1 MSKQL
6 LLRFLLILQVF
17 LGVLLLS
24 ASAAQAAPVFV
35 SVTPVDGT
43 LSSAASVTLTVEVQG
58 AISLQVDGQAVTT
71 VDPSGTVWTAGPYS
85 LSEGERVLVLIAEDA
100 SGVQAQQLHR
110 VVRDS
115 LPPVLSLSQPA
126 AGAIVASSPLIVVG
140 TAVDAHLAAVRVGG
154 QVAALSGA
162 SFSHSLVLV
171 EGEQT
176 FTVEASDSLGQS
188 GQQSVTVTL
197 DSQPPTVALLE
208 GAQPLAADALFNRSV
223 VLSFSVTDATATT
236 VEALLDGASFT
247 SGTTVSAAGSHVLSV
262 TATDA
267 AGQPTSVS
275 RSFEIDLTAPTFL
288 SFTPSD
294 GTLLADSQV
303 TLSGVV
309 EGAAALSVEG
319 QAASL
324 VGQSWTAGALQ
335 LIEGEREISIVATD
349 LAGNSASFTLHLER
363 DARAPQ
369 LIGLVPSVDTVLA
382 TSPVAVSGTA
392 SDAHLLEVRVGG
404 ELASLTGSQFSHP
417 AVALVEGENLLPI
430 VATDQ
435 VGHQATA
442 ELRLVLDTQAP
453 TLSLLVAGVPLQ
465 GGAVF
470 AGPVTP
476 EISAS
481 DATEVVTSA
490 TLDGAT
496 YLPGTV
502 IDGDGLHQLSVS
514 ASDAAGHQATVLVSF
529 SLDLAAPVFA
539 DLAPVAGSVD
549 SAAQVTLTGRAPGA
563 VSVSVDGQAA
573 TLAGDGFSAG
583 PFNLSEGERVFLLAA
598 TDSGGNVT
606 QLTHHLTRD
615 STAPQ
620 LTLGQP
626 AAGALLGSTS
636 VDVSGTASDPRLD
649 QVTVNGVLAEL
660 SGGAFLA
667 RQVPLTEGDNVLTVV
682 AADTVGNEVQT
693 TRSVTVD
700 TTPPTVVITDPAS
713 GTITPEAGLTLS
725 GSAADPHLDRV
736 EVAGVGASLVGEQWS
751 LAVDLQEGSNT
762 FTVEAF
768 DPLGH
773 STSASVTVTRD
784 SSAPEIHIESP
795 AEGLYSPAANLTV
808 SGTVVAEPDLTV
820 TVGGVAATIAGSSWS
835 AAAVPLVEGE
845 NRLIA
850 RVTDALGNQGTHTRV
865 VWRDNQAPEFLSSIP
880 AAGALELP
888 AGSSFRLRFSE
899 PLAAPSGGA
908 YSLSTLAG
916 QALASSAE
924 IDGDDLVI
932 TPQAALPSATELR
945 LVLGA
950 GLVDRAGNALAAA
963 HTLAFT
969 VVDGGAPAAPQLDAY
984 ASYLCAPATT
994 LAGGAEP
1001 GAWIE
1006 VDGGASVGAGQ
1017 VADDGRFA
1025 ISVVLLPEGPNHLT
1039 VIAVDAAGNPS
1050 PATSADIVHDC
1061 TAPEVLG
1068 ASREAAGF
1076 RIALSETV
1084 DPLSLS
1090 GSVRVY
1096 DGGMEIAGTESATAS
1111 ELIWTASGA
1120 LPAVA
1125 LLVEVEGALADL
1137 AGNPLAFPYRQL
1149 FDIALGGSFFSGT
1162 AIDDASGRPLG
1173 GVRAVVT
1180 ASDGV
1185 ALAEPWPEQTSGEDG
1200 RLVIALPAGT
1210 HDVTFARPGYT
1221 PVFRVVT
1228 TVDGQGTDVFD
1239 PRLTPAAAAVSIDA
1253 SGGLVEGSSEVG
1265 TAPRLTLPTAG
1276 LASATAVRLTAVGGQ
1291 GLAALLPYG
1300 WAPRGAVWVDLS
1312 AANLAASATL
1322 DLPVTSADG
1331 TVLEAVTLDLATL
1344 QWRSLGVVT
1353 VSGGEVTMTVDGE
1366 GAWAAV
1372 EADSGAL
1379 APPPA
1384 VAGQMLG
1391 SSAAP
1396 PSGGVTSASLSF
1408 DPEVVL
1414 PTQRSWVQVL
1424 YGLAAEVPSGVPL
1437 TLSIEERLE
1446 LLDGSVRRISPY
1458 SADLVLYRDSLGDPT
1473 SRFRLRPSA
1482 AARSLPVR
1490 LGAEQVSVRSYGD
1503 ETVRGNVLG
1512 PDGGVVSSAEGDQ
1525 VVLPAAALEEP
1536 TAVTLSRRTVA
1547 DLPLAP
1553 PAGGTVDGVLE
1564 LDLAGRRLLLP
1575 AELSWSLTPA
1585 PAAGTPGLLLGVV
1598 EVEGEPR
1605 YRAIAELEA
1614 TATGWTTK
1622 VIDTA
1627 DLAWPGVLEG
1637 GLYVFLR
1644 LDAVPRFVRGMV
1656 LDPGGAPVVGAVV
1669 ESTTVPWL
1677 QISAAEGGYVLPILL
1692 DAATLSA
1699 RRAVT
1704 GNAVAVALPA
1714 GVAAE
1719 RVDLDLPLQIVA
1731 PWVEQITPSAGT
1743 SGVLLGF
1750 NPVVRFSE
1758 PVDRASLDGAIE
1770 LRQGGVAVAV
1780 ALDHQGA
1787 LVTLLPQAT
1796 LVPGSEYEVWVGAAV
1811 RDLQGYG
1818 LSGSVSVLFS
1828 TEVVATPAGVDRG
1841 RIFLVEPDAQG
1852 LARVEGLAG
1861 AAPAG
1866 TLVFVENLTSFSTT
1880 ESVQSAGDGSFLL
1893 TIGASLEDQLLL
1905 HVLIDGGNEV
1915 VILLTPFLGADLR
1928 TGLAGTGAGEFTT
1941 ADGITVR
1948 YAAGTFAGPSR
1959 VQVTPIAMGTLAA
1972 AEDFSEL
1979 LTFRL
1984 EIDGAQP
1991 LKPLEVTMAAPA
2003 GTAPAGTAAGSLWLL
2018 RRQLEIADL
2027 PWMVHAE
2034 LALDGGQVSTIN
2046 TVGEAQSAN
2055 SGEVGGT
2062 KSAAF
2067 AVPAPLRVL
2076 SPAEAAARLP
2086 RSGYLS
2092 ALPPSDPAA
2101 LVEVEPPLAGLGP
2114 AKATVAPVLADYLV
2128 GVSRPGVYQ
2137 AARAEVEL
2145 GWIAFPFRGAQ
2156 DLVVRSAELPEVVL
2170 ALDAVNRSFL
2180 PLGAGALP
2188 VELSPTPLNA
2198 DPAAPGTPG
2207 TPGSKAPPAGEP
2219 KADSVEIQV
2228 LDFAGVELY
2237 RVVVDAPTQQVV
2249 LLSPSQLPNAG
2260 PPMPV
2265 GGGPLRFHA
2274 FDVAEG
2280 TAGIAAGI
2288 SAELEGNSL
2297 TVSGEAGSAGAGV
2310 AVRLIDLESSNVLS
2324 ATASPGG
2331 SFSVVASPSQLGDQ
2345 LVLAISAKLTPG
2357 QPLRLDFSEAL
2368 QEEAPGIRVEHD
2380 GMALPITKE
2389 PLGSWAQL
2397 LIHGGWQAGKT
2408 YNLRLDS
2415 TMADAAGLPWDTDLT
2430 LPFEVAESSAGT
2442 SFALD
2447 AAHDIARLGSLLF
2460 VAAGADGL
2468 AVLDA
2473 SDPRQLKNWLA
2484 AETYVDL
2491 VSEPGLPVRGVAT
2504 DSHGRVVAV
2513 GGGVARRGV
2522 LLILD
2527 PQELPQG
2534 AATVPAAAILGRTLL
2549 TEPQLAGSGAP
2560 PLLIGRPLAVEIFNR
2575 DESTSWTVG
2584 EVVPPGLTLA
2594 PPSPPS
2600 GTAAV
2605 SLTVSGMATA
2615 ERPVTLRNL
2624 TTGERDSARVG
2635 SPGGGGAGS
2644 FSLSLSVRRGDR
2656 LELLRNEL
2664 SLAYVAGY
2672 DAGVVTVDLNA
2683 VEAASEEVDDPWDA
2697 FDLLRYNTHYVVPS
2711 EVLCSTF
2718 EYDQRFDVIDARVL
2732 PAAAEGEPWSVLALV
2747 ENYGLLSLGA
2757 SVAAPLDKLAYRD
2770 ALCGEVDDN
2779 RKMGGLDVLPGYR
2792 FDRNGDGVLDDEEP
2806 ERDFAL
2812 LTNTVG
2818 GGGLGWLLIV
2828 DVTERNELR
2837 LVGRIEL
2844 PGPAT
2849 RVTADPVGRRA
2860 LVSGHGGGVYI
2871 VDLDRWPAQ
2880 SGGGGT
2886 PQIWSSDRVVERL
2899 SFGEDVRAPTLV
2911 APELGLAFAGGV
2923 ARGVTP
2929 LSTGLPRLSLVSS
2942 GEQGLRRVSRLAPFG
2957 APTAPESAEEGAE
2970 EIPGVIR
2977 VQAQLPGGLADAEG
2991 KIRVDLSGIGPA
3003 GLPVRG
3009 LGEGLM
3015 DEPVA
3020 ELRDDKALV
3029 LQRQSDNPLS
3039 EGYNVFL
3046 SDPVVLLADVRASA
3060 HFERSEAEKEAC
3072 RRCDLV
3078 DEGVYAAADLP
3089 PNELHVEL
3097 LSGHQ
3102 VRASYSEAVASSLS
3116 GLYNADLLAGY
3127 AVIADSVPWDLSP
3140 SPHQEPVL
3148 NAATSAMAAPG
3159 TLLHSG
3165 EMTRQAHDLS
3175 LQGRGL
3181 DLALVRTY
3189 RSQTISNGPLG
3200 PGWDHGY
3207 RLRLRLLPNGDVDFF
3222 DGTGRR
3228 ETFTLEDD
3236 RELKPPVGRFVQ
3248 LKKYAE
3254 GYTLIGSGY
3263 QRWRFDRWGRLV
3275 SMIDSVR
3282 TSEETG
3288 NEITFHYDAH
3298 SRLARIHDDLGR
3310 NTFLHYDD
3318 EGRLE
3323 KIVDFSDRD
3332 FLYHYDAQGRLTS
3345 FETPV
3350 VDLGSGSSQRLSTTY
3365 AYHAAGTGLAGQL
3378 SQRDDL
3384 KSETDAKSQTWLTLR
3399 YQDSDG
3405 NGRPDAL
3412 KEQDWGA
3419 ETVHLAFDF
3428 DGQQTT
3434 LTDRRGKVWTYH
3446 LNAAGQMLSE
3456 RDPASHQSN
3465 WSYEP
3470 SGALAQATEAG
3481 GITTDLTYGSDSP
3494 RQRGNVSSVTTTPSP
3509 GYPNPVA
3516 PVVVQVLERVK
3527 KTNRVASWNDKHGA
3541 QHLIIT
3547 YPNELPKVRHD
3558 AYGTPLNATSSM
3570 TYDFFG
3576 RILEQTAPNQSK
3588 TTFTYSLEDGY
3599 LTQVVADAQN
3609 LALSTDFLERDARGN
3624 PLRWR
3629 DPRGVIHE
3637 AEYNA
3642 LGWLLRQ
3649 RQAISGGAAP
3659 IGLVSEFDYDANG
3672 QVTATRRSH
3681 SGGGMTAV
3689 RFTYGV
3695 LGELLRSEREV
3706 EPGGAAILETVAYDP
3721 HLNPTRIVDGVGGV
3735 TLLEYDARNLPLR
3748 KTSGAGTAAEIA
3760 EEYSYDADGRLVV
3773 YTDARQQVWRT
3784 EYDGLGRPAAQI
3796 NPLGERTETEYTPG
3810 DLPIHQRRLSAS
3822 GVVKS
3827 EQQWQWDVRARQTR
3841 GMAHLWAYGEGDGD
3855 GEAHQQLTTEFTY
3868 DAISNLL
3875 TVEGPGISLEHRYD
3889 SAGRRTLSQDQAGNI
3904 VELDLDPLGLVTS
3917 QRHLEQLAE
3926 GGTAT
3931 VENTFTH
3938 DALGRPLS
3946 ESLPQGGSRS
3956 WQYDVRGN
3964 LTRFADAD
3972 GRVWS
3977 WQYDGL
3983 DRRVA
3988 EQAPGGVDLSHTY
4001 DQASRPLTY
4010 TDALGNQTRW
4020 VYDVLGRRTD
4030 WLLNGVGVEIY
4041 GHDESGNPTSILRA
4055 DGSRIDQ
4062 SFDAAGRLISRQINL
4077 PDGTLG
4083 EAESYAHD
4091 ALGRITQ
4098 QTAGGISTQHSFDS
4112 LSRLTA
4118 ETTANLTVGYQ
4129 HDAAGNLIQIS
4140 YPSGRR
4146 VDIVP
4151 DGLNR
4156 PSTVAWAAPGPPEVK
4171 VRYGYRGGNLMS
4183 SRSLAQLT
4191 GVKTFDAGRRTAGW
4205 QVQDAGNQLLLGES
4219 LSWTPGSRLA
4229 TATRTDLGG
4238 LTRRYGYQDGRLIS
4252 AIQTGGPASS
4262 APAATGWADVPASF
4276 TYSYDRAQNLLGMDF
4291 AQSCAAT
4298 QVALPLDGSG
4308 WNRPASV
4315 AGEALQWTARQEL
4328 ASKGNF
4334 NFTYSWDHRPIE
4346 LRRNGVTIASYKYDS
4361 QGRRVERQ
4369 VGADTYT
4376 TVWSGWQPIEEYK
4389 NGLLH
4394 SRRTYGVGLD
4404 ELIRLESDLDGD
4416 GVLEQ
4421 EYLPFY
4427 DTIGNL
4433 VLLTNEAG
4441 KPIERYAYGP
4451 YGRQWIVADS
4461 TAPVVEQIRM
4471 KGDELWLELSEEV
4484 RLDRLQAA
4492 ASAGTLTLVNA
4503 LGEEISLQIEQPVD
4517 NGRAARRRVVLSEAP
4532 SQNPPRWPAAGE
4544 TATLTIPAGA
4554 LVDLFE
4560 NKGAAVA
4567 EAMTW
4572 PTIADEIHSDTAPPQ
4587 LLQACV
4593 TPQRK
4598 VELDFSEPLDEA
4610 TLDTIQLNSVA
4621 TTWTVS
4627 ADGYRL
4633 TSGALAV
4640 GSNTLLVDGE
4650 LKDLAGTSL
4659 AGIVS
4664 EIFIVNPGQG
4674 TIIHSAPYAG
4684 QISASATGNPFGF
4697 KGLPRDPE
4705 SGLIYVRNRYY
4716 DPEMGRWI
4724 TSDPLGLVDGP
4735 GQYAFVGGDPV
4746 NFGDPMG
4753 LFNVGL
4759 GPCGAVVDAERRAEC
4774 LAKSRL
4780 GAQQFDQAVTTALA
4794 NPYVQGSLQVIGGC
4808 TEAVVGGAAVLSGAG
4823 VLPGAVALAHGTD
4836 LCGTGISTLIVGE
4849 TQETLFYQGATA
4861 GLVASGV
4868 DPYYA
4873 GWAAAGLDLGVGI
4886 GATRAVG
4893 RSFAR
4898 AATTGT
4904 AAKSRVPRVNLAN
4917 PVNPLFDSED
4927 LVYGLYRATTRS
4939 RRSGLA
4945 TFNPT
4950 LDLRNRAGGRLLTSF
4965 DKPPE
4970 LDWVRFSIL
4979 KMDEVLAS
4987 GRKIRFN
4994 LSYLEDVDNLI
5005 LGQGRYG
5012 ASITASE
5019 LRYLRDNWGRFE
5031 NNVVFYKHYRV
5042 VRSPWQVQ

>member
-1 MSKQL
+1 MPKQL
-6 LLRFLLILQVF
+6 SLRSLLVLQAS
-17 LGVLLLS
+17 LGALLLS
-24 ASAAQAAPVFV
+24 ASAAQAAPAFI
-35 SVTPVDGT
+35 SVTPADGT
-43 LSSAASVTLTVEVQG
+43 LSSAATVTLTIEVQ
-58 AISLQVDGQAVTT
+58 AATSLQVDGQAVTT

-115 LPPVLSLSQPA
+115 LAPVLSLSQPA
-126 AGAIVASSPLIVVG
+126 AAAIVASSPLTVAG

-236 VEALLDGASFT
+236 VEALLDGASFV
-247 SGTTVSAAGSHVLSV
+247 SGTTVSGAGSHVFSV

-294 GTLLADSQV
+294 GTLLAGSQV

-363 DARAPQ
+363 DATAPQ
-369 LIGLVPSVDTVLA
+369 LIGLVPSVDSVLA
-382 TSPVAVSGTA
+382 TSPVAISGTA

-404 ELASLTGSQFSHP
+404 ELASLTGSQFSQP

-606 QLTHHLTRD
+606 QLTHRLTRD

-626 AAGALLGSTS
+626 AAGSLLGSTT

-649 QVTVNGVLAEL
+649 QVTVNGVLAEI

-667 RQVPLTEGDNVLTVV
+667 RQVALIEGDNVLTVV

-969 VVDGGAPAAPQLDAY
+969 VVDGGSPAAPQLDAY
-984 ASYLCAPATT
+984 ASYLCAPAIT
-994 LAGGAEP
+994 LAGSAEP

-1084 DPLSLS
+1084 DPLTLS

-1096 DGGMEIAGTESATAS
+1096 DSGVEIAGTVSAAVNAGAG
-1111 ELIWTASGA
+1111 ELIWTATAA
-1120 LPAVA
+1120 LPSVA

-1265 TAPRLTLPTAG
+1265 TAPRLTLPLAG
-1276 LASATAVRLTAVGGQ
+1276 LASAAAVRLTAVGGQ

-1312 AANLAASATL
+1312 AVNLDSSATL

-1525 VVLPAAALEEP
+1525 VVLPTGALEEP

-1614 TATGWTTK
+1614 TATGWRTQA
-1622 VIDTA
+1622 IDAA

-1644 LDAVPRFVRGMV
+1644 LDAAPRFVRGMV

-1714 GVAAE
+1714 GVAGE

-1743 SGVLLGF
+1743 SGVLLGV

-1984 EIDGAQP
+1984 EIAGAQP

-2034 LALDGGQVSTIN
+2034 LALDGGELSTIH

-2062 KSAAF
+2062 KSGTF
-2067 AVPAPLRVL
+2067 DVPAPLRVL

-2086 RSGYLS
+2086 RSGFLS
-2092 ALPPSDPAA
+2092 ALPPADPAA
-2101 LVEVEPPLAGLGP
+2101 LVEVEPPLAGLGA

-2128 GVSRPGVYQ
+2128 GVSRPGIYQ

-2156 DLVVRSAELPEVVL
+2156 DLVVRTAELPEVVL

-2260 PPMPV
+2260 PPMPL

-2274 FDVAEG
+2274 FSAAPG
-2280 TAGIAAGI
+2280 TSEIAAGI

-2297 TVSGEAGSAGAGV
+2297 TVRGEAGSAGAGV

-2491 VSEPGLPVRGVAT
+2491 VAEPGLPVRGVAT

-2635 SPGGGGAGS
+2635 SAGGGGAGS

-2683 VEAASEEVDDPWDA
+2683 VEAADEEVDDPWDA
-2697 FDLLRYNTHYVVPS
+2697 FDLLRYNTHYFVPT

-2718 EYDQRFDVIDARVL
+2718 ENDQRFDVIDARVL
-2732 PAAAEGEPWSVLALV
+2732 PAASEGEPWSVLALV

-2770 ALCGEVDDN
+2770 ALCGEVDGN
-2779 RKMGGLDVLPGYR
+2779 RKLGGLDVLPGYR

-2806 ERDFAL
+2806 ERDYAL

-2828 DVTERNELR
+2828 DVTKRDELL

-2860 LVSGHGGGVYI
+2860 LVSGLGGGVYI
-2871 VDLDRWPAQ
+2871 VDLDRWPELG
-2880 SGGGGT
+2880 GGGGT

-2929 LSTGLPRLSLVSS
+2929 ISTGLPRLSLVTS
-2942 GEQGLRRVSRLAPFG
+2942 GQQGLRRVARLAPFG

-2991 KIRVDLSGIGPA
+2991 KIRVDLAGIGPA

-3015 DEPVA
+3015 DEPMA
-3020 ELRDDKALV
+3020 ELKDDKALV

-3060 HFERSEAEKEAC
+3060 HFERSEAEKKVC

-3078 DEGVYAAADLP
+3078 DEGVYSAADLP

-3102 VRASYSEAVASSLS
+3102 VRASYSASFATSLS

-3165 EMTRQAHDLS
+3165 EMTRQAIDLS

-3207 RLRLRLLPNGDVDFF
+3207 RLRLRLLPNGDIDFF

-3236 RELKPPVGRFVQ
+3236 GKLMPPVGRFVQ

-3282 TSEETG
+3282 TSEGTG
-3288 NEITFHYDAH
+3288 NEITFHYDSH
-3298 SRLARIHDDLGR
+3298 SRLARIHDDLDR

-3345 FETPV
+3345 FETPD

-3365 AYHAAGTGLAGQL
+3365 AYHPLGTGLAGQL
-3378 SQRDDL
+3378 TQRDDL

-3419 ETVHLAFDF
+3419 GTVHLAFDF

-3446 LNAAGQMLSE
+3446 LNAAGQATSLIDPKSANGSWQYDGEGLLTRATRPLGGATQIEYPADTSGDRRGRGDAQRMVKIADGRGPNGSPSE
-3456 RDPASHQSN
+3456 
-3465 WSYEP
+3465 
-3470 SGALAQATEAG
+3470 L
-3481 GITTDLTYGSDSP
+3481 
-3494 RQRGNVSSVTTTPSP
+3494 VTTWEYHSPTHQPSRKTEP
-3509 GYPNPVA
+3509 GGAVTVWERTDNGLPEQIVRAAGAAEQSITGLSYNARGQLLEATNPNGHV
-3516 PVVVQVLERVK
+3516 
-3527 KTNRVASWNDKHGA
+3527 T
-3541 QHLIIT
+3541 
-3547 YPNELPKVRHD
+3547 RHS
-3558 AYGTPLNATSSM
+3558 YFTSGS
-3570 TYDFFG
+3570 
-3576 RILEQTAPNQSK
+3576 E
-3588 TTFTYSLEDGY
+3588 EGY
-3599 LTQVVADAQN
+3599 LKQTEVDPGG
-3609 LALSTDFLERDARGN
+3609 LSLVTIYERNDRGQLEAIT
-3624 PLRWR
+3624 
-3629 DPRGVIHE
+3629 DPRGVRHE
-3637 AEYNA
+3637 TELNRLDWPLAQVA
-3642 LGWLLRQ
+3642 AASTSGFLAPLGYRTTWR
-3649 RQAISGGAAP
+3649 
-3659 IGLVSEFDYDANG
+3659 YDANG
-3672 QVTATRRSH
+3672 DITEVASPFGDGSTT
-3681 SGGGMTAV
+3681 TIEV
-3689 RFTYGV
+3689 RTFGV
-3695 LGELLRSEREV
+3695 LGELLSAEREV
-3706 EPGGAAILETVAYDP
+3706 APGGRRIVETSTYDP
-3721 HLNPTRIVDGVGGV
+3721 NLNLLTHIDGAGQRVEREYDDRGQLSLVRRGLGTGALATPIVEHQSYDLDGHLSSQRDGRGMTWEAERDGHGRVLRSRTPLGHYREQSYGAAGDLAATLAFDAGGQLLAESAFTHDLLHRRTETTAWRWTPDPQQPDPARTAEKTHHRWDVASNLLEVEDPLGRLTRTFYDAAERPERVELPEGNVRRTTYDSGGLPITEHADEVDPAGGSHTITYQSTFDALGRRLSRQDGIFANRTLWTVDARGQV
-3735 TLLEYDARNLPLR
+3735 TLEVDPTGSFTQR
-3748 KTSGAGTAAEIA
+3748 
-3760 EEYSYDADGRLVV
+3760 SYDGLNRMTREIRPEGISVDYSWDDASRLST
-3773 YTDARQQVWRT
+3773 YTDARGQ
-3784 EYDGLGRPAAQI
+3784 A
-3796 NPLGERTETEYTPG
+3796 
-3810 DLPIHQRRLSAS
+3810 
-3822 GVVKS
+3822 
-3827 EQQWQWDVRARQTR
+3827 TR
-3841 GMAHLWAYGEGDGD
+3841 W
-3855 GEAHQQLTTEFTY
+3855 TY
-3868 DAISNLL
+3868 DAVGRRTKVVYPDQQQERWVYDPTGNVTERHDPRGLVVHQSWDDAGRLQSR
-3875 TVEGPGISLEHRYD
+3875 TVTPPLGGTLEGPG
-3889 SAGRRTLSQDQAGNI
+3889 
-3904 VELDLDPLGLVTS
+3904 VE
-3917 QRHLEQLAE
+3917 AF
-3926 GGTAT
+3926 
-3931 VENTFTH
+3931 TF
-3938 DALGRPLS
+3938 
-3946 ESLPQGGSRS
+3946 
-3956 WQYDVRGN
+3956 
-3964 LTRFADAD
+3964 
-3972 GRVWS
+3972 
-3977 WQYDGL
+3977 DGL
-3983 DRRVA
+3983 DRLTRAQSGSVVTERVYNS
-3988 EQAPGGVDLSHTY
+3988 LSHL
-4001 DQASRPLTY
+4001 ASETNAGRT
-4010 TDALGNQTRW
+4010 TSWQRNALGEPTR
-4020 VYDVLGRRTD
+4020 T
-4030 WLLNGVGVEIY
+4030 
-4041 GHDESGNPTSILRA
+4041 
-4055 DGSRIDQ
+4055 
-4062 SFDAAGRLISRQINL
+4062 
-4077 PDGTLG
+4077 
-4083 EAESYAHD
+4083 
-4091 ALGRITQ
+4091 
-4098 QTAGGISTQHSFDS
+4098 
-4112 LSRLTA
+4112 
-4118 ETTANLTVGYQ
+4118 
-4129 HDAAGNLIQIS
+4129 S
-4140 YPSGRR
+4140 YPSGRQVER
-4146 VDIVP
+4146 AFDNL
-4151 DGLNR
+4151 GR
-4156 PSTVAWAAPGPPEVK
+4156 ASTVGEPGAPASIAS
-4171 VRYGYRGGNLMS
+4171 YGYRGPAIAYKALGNGLLGNISFDGLRRMVDS
-4183 SRSLAQLT
+4183 NFSLAGESATFQESLAWSPRSLKT
-4191 GVKTFDAGRRTAGW
+4191 G
-4205 QVQDAGNQLLLGES
+4205 Q
-4219 LSWTPGSRLA
+4219 SRG
-4229 TATRTDLGG
+4229 DLGG
-4238 LTRRYGYQDGRLIS
+4238 AGRVFAYDGAKRLIESARVPPALAQRPGNTPPDVALLASLPERTSYQHDNAMNLIRSTTTQRGIEQITDLPPDNRNRPSAVGGVALEWDAAGNMKRKGDMQMYYDFKSRLTRVARAGVEVAKYHYDAFNRRVKVETPTHTEDSVWDGWQSLE
-4252 AIQTGGPASS
+4252 
-4262 APAATGWADVPASF
+4262 
-4276 TYSYDRAQNLLGMDF
+4276 TYR
-4291 AQSCAAT
+4291 
-4298 QVALPLDGSG
+4298 DG
-4308 WNRPASV
+4308 A
-4315 AGEALQWTARQEL
+4315 L
-4328 ASKGNF
+4328 AS
-4334 NFTYSWDHRPIE
+4334 
-4346 LRRNGVTIASYKYDS
+4346 
-4361 QGRRVERQ
+4361 RRVY
-4369 VGADTYT
+4369 G
-4376 TVWSGWQPIEEYK
+4376 
-4389 NGLLH
+4389 NGI
-4394 SRRTYGVGLD
+4394 D
-4404 ELIRLESDLDGD
+4404 EILQQEADLDGD
-4416 GVLEQ
+4416 GTVEQ
-4421 EYLPFY
+4421 TYYPIT
-4427 DTIGNL
+4427 DSTGN
-4433 VLLTNEAG
+4433 VAMLTGADG
-4441 KPIERYAYGP
+4441 KPIERYFYTPFG
-4451 YGRQWIVADS
+4451 GRKVLVDS
-4461 TAPVVEQIRM
+4461 TPPEVEQVRVQD
-4471 KGDELWLELSEEV
+4471 GALWIELSEEV
-4484 RLDRLQAA
+4484 STEELQASLADGRIQLTQTSDGMPLPLTLDLPVQEGRQARRRLVLTPATPPTDGDSLRLEVAASALSDTFRNLANAGVDLTWTWSAAQEVLQDTAAPRVAEVLLRSRIVEIQFSEEADLAAA
-4492 ASAGTLTLVNA
+4492 ASAILLDGQPTSWTLAEDRYTLVA
-4503 LGEEISLQIEQPVD
+4503 
-4517 NGRAARRRVVLSEAP
+4517 
-4532 SQNPPRWPAAGE
+4532 
-4544 TATLTIPAGA
+4544 
-4554 LVDLFE
+4554 
-4560 NKGAAVA
+4560 
-4567 EAMTW
+4567 
-4572 PTIADEIHSDTAPPQ
+4572 
-4587 LLQACV
+4587 
-4593 TPQRK
+4593 
-4598 VELDFSEPLDEA
+4598 
-4610 TLDTIQLNSVA
+4610 
-4621 TTWTVS
+4621 
-4627 ADGYRL
+4627 
-4633 TSGALAV
+4633 
-4640 GSNTLLVDGE
+4640 SNTLAAGTHTLDIGTDA
-4650 LKDLAGTSL
+4650 LDLAG
-4659 AGIVS
+4659 
-4664 EIFIVNPGQG
+4664 
-4674 TIIHSAPYAG
+4674 
-4684 QISASATGNPFGF
+4684 
-4697 KGLPRDPE
+4697 
-4705 SGLIYVRNRYY
+4705 SGLAAAFSQALNVPASGDQLAFQAADPRLSSTSAAGNAHGFHGRPVDEETGLLYFRNRYV
-4716 DPEMGRWI
+4716 DPEMGRFV
-4724 TSDPLGLVDGP
+4724 SSDPMGYVDGPSGYQFAGSSPEGFRDPLGLALV
-4735 GQYAFVGGDPV
+4735 FGGD
-4746 NFGDPMG
+4746 
-4753 LFNVGL
+4753 
-4759 GPCGAVVDAERRAEC
+4759 
-4774 LAKSRL
+4774 KSL
-4780 GAQQFDQAVTTALA
+4780 EL
-4794 NPYVQGSLQVIGGC
+4794 
-4808 TEAVVGGAAVLSGAG
+4808 
-4823 VLPGAVALAHGTD
+4823 
-4836 LCGTGISTLIVGE
+4836 
-4849 TQETLFYQGATA
+4849 
-4861 GLVASGV
+4861 
-4868 DPYYA
+4868 
-4873 GWAAAGLDLGVGI
+4873 
-4886 GATRAVG
+4886 AVG
-4893 RSFAR
+4893 RLRIRSPQIDATLAKYEGPGEPDLIFQRQGTLAADRDGGKVLQHFKPSFNQSEFLPINFEAMEEETR
-4898 AATTGT
+4898 TWFADHAK
-4904 AAKSRVPRVNLAN
+4904 AKSASGPRWK
-4917 PVNPLFDSED
+4917 
-4927 LVYGLYRATTRS
+4927 G
-4939 RRSGLA
+4939 
-4945 TFNPT
+4945 NPT
-4950 LDLRNRAGGRLLTSF
+4950 LEIPPIFYNDSTGNGNCDSGRYIDPMSVRLERAYIVVSVKENRAGSVEEAFSLIHELGHADQAANNTWDFLSKTCNDQIYREFSLETESWIGVIPHDERSVEKYADQYRRSVGIELGVVPTDLRSKKAWLKRLKEIGF
-4965 DKPPE
+4965 
-4970 LDWVRFSIL
+4970 R
-4979 KMDEVLAS
+4979 
-4987 GRKIRFN
+4987 R
-4994 LSYLEDVDNLI
+4994 
-5005 LGQGRYG
+5005 
-5012 ASITASE
+5012 
-5019 LRYLRDNWGRFE
+5019 
-5031 NNVVFYKHYRV
+5031 
-5042 VRSPWQVQ
+5042 